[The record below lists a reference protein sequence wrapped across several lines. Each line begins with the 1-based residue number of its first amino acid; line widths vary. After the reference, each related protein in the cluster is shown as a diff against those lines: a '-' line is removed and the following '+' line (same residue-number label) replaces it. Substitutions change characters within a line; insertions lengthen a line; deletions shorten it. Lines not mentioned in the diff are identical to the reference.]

1 MTICHG
7 NLNPNNILISFPM
20 GSRIGPMMKVSG
32 FGHWKI
38 IPATPNILFRVHGHE
53 DWTPAEAKTQYRPTV
68 QVDIFSLGCIF
79 AYTLSGGRH
88 PFGENCFTSNSIKQK
103 IAYRIEMSRQPT
115 HLTGK
120 EVKEPEA
127 LNLIRAM
134 LSVEPMQRPAAL
146 AVLNDPYFINNSSN
160 NP

>member
-1 MTICHG
+1 
-7 NLNPNNILISFPM
+7 
-20 GSRIGPMMKVSG
+20 MMKVSG